1 MAATSNMETFTI
13 SNKFFSFYFSQVSF
27 ETLREKKEEREI
39 QFFFFFFVQNYLSRN
54 RFFG

>member
-39 QFFFFFFVQNYLSRN
+39 HFFFFVQNYLSKN